1 MLRAILELSPIVVA
15 AIAILVAGKNF
26 RYKHSNGEGIVS
38 VLSIV
43 CAFLLIFA
51 QSSWY
56 VLAVV
61 MQSLEDTLM
70 SNIVWTIFNILTMV
84 LLIVVN
90 RKP

>member
-1 MLRAILELSPIVVA
+1 MLRAILELSPIIFAV
-15 AIAILVAGKNF
+15 IAILVIGSNF
-26 RYKHSNGEGIVS
+26 KHKHSNGEGVVS
-38 VLSIV
+38 ILSLV

-61 MQSLEDTLM
+61 MDSLQDTLM

-90 RKP
+90 KKP